1 MYNVCPM
8 IEKNN
13 IRLHLLFVSGYQ
25 NRYYWIGASQAHI
38 ASHRFIHNNNEVVA
52 RELWYRGEPNQV
64 TTGHLQCVDIGTT
77 GQDMNMC
84 DYSCAESLYYLCQKN
99 PLW

>member
-1 MYNVCPM
+1 M
-8 IEKNN
+8 IVQND
-13 IRLHLLFVSGYQ
+13 IRPHLSLFQGIETGI
-25 NRYYWIGASQAHI
+25 IGLERARPNI
-38 ASHRFIHNNNEVVA
+38 ASHRFIHNNNKVVG

-77 GQDMNMC
+77 GQDMEMC
-84 DYSCAESLYYLCQKN
+84 DYPCTESLYYLCQKN